1 MNVSYLKAFVQRI
14 GNQAFATQVSLRSLS
29 ETDKSGRRGDDRTK
43 LFGMKKIKLPVL
55 LLSLL
60 LPVSLLAETLE
71 TKSFI
76 ISITHPCEE
85 GCVSCDKITYFGS
98 SKKTGQS
105 ITLQGR
111 TLHALGADGVTPSR
125 FLGYRFRNGA
135 TVYSVGSDGTLTVAN
150 GDKVILKE
158 QGKWREENAE
168 QAAPDRP
175 LPAAQFR

>member
-1 MNVSYLKAFVQRI
+1 
-14 GNQAFATQVSLRSLS
+14 
-29 ETDKSGRRGDDRTK
+29 
-43 LFGMKKIKLPVL
+43 MKKIKLPVL

-60 LPVSLLAETLE
+60 LPVSLLADTLETLE

-85 GCVSCDKITYFGS
+85 GCVSCDKITYFGR

-158 QGKWREENAE
+158 QGKWREEDAE
-168 QAAPDRP
+168 QVVGGKRLGGLILVRSLRSSFP
-175 LPAAQFR
+175 QFGT